1 MTFRAWF
8 KLGQHLVKI
17 GQATAR
23 SVFLRL
29 LDVERSGAGALLP
42 DVMLPDSVRRV
53 YTVSADAVALRGLVS
68 PATQGQHSFQHT
80 PRTMQCSASIR
91 RRAVAITTTTIR
103 QQILRAQLLA

>member
-29 LDVERSGAGALLP
+29 LEVERSGAGAL
-42 DVMLPDSVRRV
+42 MLPDSVRRV
-53 YTVSADAVALRGLVS
+53 YSVSADAVALHRLVS
-68 PATQGQHSFQHT
+68 TATQGQHSFQHA
-80 PRTMQCSASIR
+80 PRTMQSSAR
-91 RRAVAITTTTIR
+91 VRGRAAVIMTTTIR
-103 QQILRAQLLA
+103 QQIFRARLLA